1 MGDVVGIVTI
11 TKSEYEELKR
21 DSELL
26 SCLEACGVDDWSGWD
41 KALEMM
47 DDDED

>member
-1 MGDVVGIVTI
+1 MGEVVEIITI
-11 TKSEYEELKR
+11 TKKEHEELKR

-41 KALEMM
+41 KAIDMLE
-47 DDDED
+47 DDD